1 MVFPACLSSVTFT
14 QDESRWSRRKSPED
28 GSCLALQQRGT
39 PEHLTPLPQPSVSS
53 FVTWEGAAHLPGFF
67 PGLPAAGLCRPAP
80 VGVRSPWRAR
90 RSRWQHSMASRGHC
104 RAAQTVLRRRNG
116 PLRKA
121 TCSQGCMGTASSVH
135 PPFRGVVQTPGP
147 SGLTSLQVEGG
158 RHPVSPPTAPQ
169 PLSTMPCLE
178 ALGVARVWSQ
188 SSLHHGAPLQL
199 CQASGGG
206 VPTWHPWHPQTC
218 GSFHPWGTPLLR
230 VKAERC
236 SGQNHPLL
244 SLREEGALSCESRRG
259 HQSPHDQLLPS
270 YSRGRVTGSSGSL
283 HPPRPP
289 GGSGSPQ
296 CCDSYLN
303 NQHFSSHSG
312 PGPLIALRPLKTKE
326 MRQTLSLPQGNWGSG
341 EIKGRAQD
349 FMEPPCWD

>member
-1 MVFPACLSSVTFT
+1 MAAQHGQQRAL
-14 QDESRWSRRKSPED
+14 SRRADCAPPAEWASPEGHLLSGLYGD
-28 GSCLALQQRGT
+28 SVQRPSPFQGSGPDARTLGSHQPAGRRWQASSFSPHSPSAPQHYALFGSPWGGSCVVTKQSAPRGT
-39 PEHLTPLPQPSVSS
+39 T
-53 FVTWEGAAHLPGFF
+53 AALPG
-67 PGLPAAGLCRPAP
+67 L
-80 VGVRSPWRAR
+80 W
-90 RSRWQHSMASRGHC
+90 
-104 RAAQTVLRRRNG
+104 
-116 PLRKA
+116 
-121 TCSQGCMGTASSVH
+121 
-135 PPFRGVVQTPGP
+135 
-147 SGLTSLQVEGG
+147 
-158 RHPVSPPTAPQ
+158 
-169 PLSTMPCLE
+169 
-178 ALGVARVWSQ
+178 
-188 SSLHHGAPLQL
+188 
-199 CQASGGG
+199 GG